1 MTNLERVKRG
11 KNQLPLEM
19 SAMVQL
25 IKPAAGCNELRVSPG
40 AMAEQRSV
48 CNAFKSAKNQTIV
61 FAGGSR
67 SGNMLAAE
75 AIAVQSGKD
84 LMRINLSAV
93 VSKFIG
99 ETEKNLNRVFDSARK
114 GDAIL
119 FFDEADALFGKRTE
133 VKDSH
138 DRYAN
143 VEVSYLIKRMES
155 HHGLIIFAVQD
166 TRSVDVELQ
175 RRVSNVIDLSGSGSG
190 SE

>member
-1 MTNLERVKRG
+1 MTNLKRVKRG
-11 KNQLPLEM
+11 KNQLPLDM
-19 SAMVQL
+19 NSMVQL
-25 IKPAAGCNELRVSPG
+25 IKPVASHNDLSFSPSAIAEL
-40 AMAEQRSV
+40 RSV
-48 CNAFKSAKNQTIV
+48 CNAFKSGKNQTIV

-84 LMRINLSAV
+84 LMRIDLSAV

-99 ETEKNLNRVFDSARK
+99 ETEKNLNRVFDSALK
-114 GDAIL
+114 ADAIL

-143 VEVSYLIKRMES
+143 VEVSYLKKRIES
-155 HHGLIIFAVQD
+155 HHGLTIFAVED
-166 TRSVDVELQ
+166 KRSIDVEFQ
-175 RRVSNVIDLSGSGSG
+175 QRVSNVIDLSGSGSD
-190 SE
+190 